1 MGFYI
6 IIFLALKWAIGG
18 IIDEI
23 RGVNVRPNSS
33 EPRWK
38 P

>member
-23 RGVNVRPNSS
+23 RGVNTRTNSS

>member
-23 RGVNVRPNSS
+23 RGVNVRPSGS